1 VPGMNKKGFTL
12 VEIVVVIV
20 IVGIMAAMTFVNLRP
35 RKPGEVRRKFVAG
48 LNVLTAFALRN
59 AMIAKTD
66 HSIFFNFEDGK
77 AQIEIA
83 TGKKKKDPFE
93 PLRKADIN
101 TVITIPAQL
110 DIKNFFV
117 EGKDIRKVHAGRETK
132 GAWFVIMKDGLSQ
145 PTVINMVDK
154 KDKIGRKNR
163 QLSLVLNPFTAQFK
177 EYGAFRKP

>member
-1 VPGMNKKGFTL
+1 M
-12 VEIVVVIV
+12 
-20 IVGIMAAMTFVNLRP
+20 IVGIVAAMTFVNLRP

-48 LNVLTAFALRN
+48 LNMLTTFALRN
-59 AMIAKTD
+59 AMITGTD

-93 PLRKADIN
+93 PLRKANIN
-101 TVITIPAQL
+101 TTITIPAQL
-110 DIKNFFV
+110 ETKNFFV
-117 EGKDIRKVHAGRETK
+117 DGKDIRKVHVGRETK

-145 PTVINMVDK
+145 STIINIVDR
-154 KDKIGRKNR
+154 KDKIDRKSR